1 LSSDTDRAALTPL
14 APAARWLFH
23 AQALVQ
29 VVVLWLPLVVM
40 GTTAGAAL
48 LSVVGSVVV
57 GAIVLLSVFLLSV
70 WWPSLSFERWGY
82 AIQEEQLLI
91 AHGVLFRSI
100 VAIPLGRVQHV
111 DVRQGPLE
119 QWLGLGRVYVHTASG
134 LGSDGVIPGLEMQ
147 VALGLRDRLVA
158 AGNVREDGV

>member
-1 LSSDTDRAALTPL
+1 LSSDTDTTALTPL
-14 APAARWLFH
+14 APSARWLFH

-40 GTTAGAAL
+40 GTTAGAVA

-57 GAIVLLSVFLLSV
+57 GSLVLLSVFLLSV
-70 WWPSLSFERWGY
+70 WWPSLAFERWGY
-82 AIQEEQLLI
+82 AIQEDQLLI
-91 AHGVLFRSI
+91 AHGVLFRSM

-111 DVRQGPLE
+111 DVRQGPIE
-119 QWLGLGRVYVHTASG
+119 QWLGLARLSVHTASG

-147 VALGLRDRLVA
+147 VAMGLRDRLVA